1 MKPVRMVFCLCAVAL
16 LLSLQSCNFPAS
28 DTGESSAEQTLMA
41 IYVAQTVAAANAA
54 QPLQALTPDVE
65 DSSVTEVPT
74 VVPTPEPT
82 PTKEIVHTIYPSEPG
97 YISQY
102 WMDTNTS
109 SMASEK
115 RAYGGDSFS
124 INLFERPFTSIEM
137 VYHPDVDLI
146 KVEISSDATFY
157 YFNLQLSS
165 IRPDQGML
173 AAHYGVELDFD
184 RDGRGD
190 LLLWALADGSTSW
203 NIDNVFVYRD
213 ANNDVGGSRPMRSD
227 APDYTGD
234 SYDLLIFSPDH
245 LDDPDAAW
253 KRVNPQNPSVVQFAI
268 KKSLFENQV
277 VFMWNGWADDGV
289 IEPARFDYDDAF
301 TPAEAGSPYS
311 GVADYPIK
319 SLFLVDNTCRLAY
332 GFTPTGL
339 EIGGCLI
346 YTPTPTPTTPPP
358 TQPAPNQPPPAS
370 GCNCSSYANY
380 SFIDTQECCVF
391 CGYIWYG
398 TDEFPCGPPPVVPPC
413 TCSDYPNYTFMTTE
427 ACCTYCG
434 HTWTGNVEFPC
445 EN

>member
-1 MKPVRMVFCLCAVAL
+1 MKPEKMVFCFCTVILM
-16 LLSLQSCNFPAS
+16 LSLASCNLPVADS
-28 DTGESSAEQTLMA
+28 DESSAEKTLMA

-54 QPLQALTPDVE
+54 QPRQAETPAAVE
-65 DSSVTEVPT
+65 PAATEVPT
-74 VVPTPEPT
+74 EAPTPEPT
-82 PTKEIVHTIYPSEPG
+82 PTKEIVHTLYPGEPG
-97 YISQY
+97 YIAQY

-109 SMASEK
+109 SVASEK

-137 VYHPDVDLI
+137 VYHPDVDLVR
-146 KVEISSDATFY
+146 VEISSDANFF
-157 YFNLQLSS
+157 YFNLHLSS

-173 AAHYGVELDFD
+173 VGHYGVELDFD

-190 LLLWALADGSTSW
+190 LLLWTLADGNTSW
-203 NIDNVFVYRD
+203 NIDNVLVYRD

-234 SYDLLIFSPDH
+234 SYDQLIFSPDH

-253 KRVNPQNPSVVQFAI
+253 KRVSPQNPSVMQLAI
-268 KKSLFENQV
+268 KKSLFDNQV

-289 IEPARFDYDDAF
+289 KEPVKFDYNDAF
-301 TPAEAGSPYS
+301 TSAEAGSPYS
-311 GVADYPIK
+311 GAADYPVK

-346 YTPTPTPTTPPP
+346 YTPTPTASPVPP
-358 TQPAPNQPPPAS
+358 TQRPPDT
-370 GCNCSSYANY
+370 GCNCRDYTNY
-380 SFIDTQECCVF
+380 TFIDTQECCVF

-398 TDEFPCGPPPVVPPC
+398 TQEFPCGLPPVEPPC
-413 TCSDYPNYTFMTTE
+413 DCASFPNYTFMNTE